1 MKTLN
6 MVHIRK
12 KNILCIYIHEY
23 KYSDVGLTLN
33 EF

>member
-1 MKTLN
+1 
-6 MVHIRK
+6 MVHIKK

-23 KYSDVGLTLN
+23 KYSDVGPTFN